1 MKKLGHSYGICDILY
16 NKICIS
22 SATSNSKKIAD
33 IYSLD
38 FLLVERIIFSSI
50 SQDSMGTSINLLN
63 SPASPLNSPPSKVTV
78 WKNKVKPKSSKIRT
92 IHTSALTQLA

>member
-1 MKKLGHSYGICDILY
+1 MAYVTYFTIKYVFHQRHLI
-16 NKICIS
+16 
-22 SATSNSKKIAD
+22 AKKIAD